1 MTSVTVTRLERD
13 WHFRLHLHGE
23 HTVQART
30 WRTAYDSCVALAAQQ
45 HNIPEHEVVLDLTF
59 ADVHLHRTYRE
70 FREAR
75 RANHHAQ
82 MDLDRAL
89 RAAASGFTEAS
100 STRDAGAILGY
111 SHQYIAK
118 VTK

>member
-75 RANHHAQ
+75 RAAQHAQ
-82 MDLDRAL
+82 MDLERAL